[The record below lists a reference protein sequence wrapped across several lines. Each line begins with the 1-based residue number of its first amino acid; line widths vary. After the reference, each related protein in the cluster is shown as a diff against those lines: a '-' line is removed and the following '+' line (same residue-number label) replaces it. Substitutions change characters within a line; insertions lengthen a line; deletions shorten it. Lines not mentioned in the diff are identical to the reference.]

1 MNTTETSRRR
11 FVLGTAAA
19 AATGAV
25 PLRAQAPSYATRP
38 VRLVVGNAAGGA
50 NDLVARLIGPV
61 LMERLGQPVVVE
73 NRPGAA
79 GNIGLEAVV
88 KAPPDGHTL
97 FVSSSVMLASAHTK
111 AAGLDPV
118 DGLEHVSMIC
128 DGYFVFSV
136 NTAVPAGTLAEFVA
150 LAKRAPGTINY
161 GTPGAG
167 GNIHVAGELF
177 KLRTGIDI
185 VPVHYKSAGALT
197 ADLIANQ
204 IQMSIQGLAIIGPH
218 IRTGKAKPLMIAS
231 RERDRQFPEIPTS
244 VELGIADLDSVTNWF
259 GLHAPR
265 GTPAAIVRT
274 LHALAVEAVGTP
286 AVREKLVAGGFVP
299 VGSSPEEFRA
309 RILKDYRIF
318 GDTVREAK
326 VKSE

>member
-1 MNTTETSRRR
+1 MRVAS
-11 FVLGTAAA
+11 VLLVF
-19 AATGAV
+19 AV
-25 PLRAQAPSYATRP
+25 SLLALPRAQAQADDFPGRP
-38 VRLVVGNAAGGA
+38 LRIVVPFTPGSGTDAAARFFGERLS
-50 NDLVARLIGPV
+50 VA
-61 LMERLGQPVVVE
+61 LGQPVVVE
-73 NRPGAA
+73 NKPGAA
-79 GNIGLEAVV
+79 GNIGLETVI

-136 NTAVPAGTLAEFVA
+136 NETVRAGTLAEFVA

-185 VPVHYKSAGALT
+185 VPIHYKSAGALT

-218 IRTGKAKPLMIAS
+218 IRTGKARPLMIAS

-259 GLHAPR
+259 GLHAPK
-265 GTPAAIVRT
+265 GTPAPIVRT
-274 LHALAVEAVGTP
+274 LHTLAVEAVANP

-299 VGSSPEEFRA
+299 VGSSPDEFRA
-309 RILKDYRIF
+309 RISRDYRIF

-326 VKSE
+326 VRSE

>member
-1 MNTTETSRRR
+1 MNGPVRTRRR
-11 FVLGTAAA
+11 FLRRTAALASA
-19 AATGAV
+19 ALLPTVG
-25 PLRAQAPSYATRP
+25 RTQGFATRP
-38 VRLVVGNAAGGA
+38 IRLVVGNAAGGA
-50 NDLVARLIGPV
+50 NDLVARLIAPV

-73 NRPGAA
+73 NKPGAA
-79 GNIGLEAVV
+79 GNIGLETVI

-128 DGYFVFSV
+128 DGYFVFSINETV
-136 NTAVPAGTLAEFVA
+136 RAGTLAEFVA

-185 VPVHYKSAGALT
+185 VPIHYKSAGALT

-218 IRTGKAKPLMIAS
+218 IRTGKARPLMIAS

-244 VELGIADLDSVTNWF
+244 VELGIPDLDSVTNWF
-259 GLHAPR
+259 GLHAPK
-265 GTPAAIVRT
+265 GTPAPIVRT
-274 LHALAVEAVGTP
+274 LHTLAVEAVANP

-299 VGSSPEEFRA
+299 VGSSPDEFRA
-309 RILKDYRIF
+309 RIVRDYRIF

-326 VKSE
+326 VRSE